1 MKSLSIPVLVLS
13 ATSAAADPGHLA
25 EVAGHSHWIAVAAL
39 GAAAAVAI
47 AIAIAGRKRGSEEAE
62 QSDEAGETAE
72 TADTTQ

>member
-47 AIAIAGRKRGSEEAE
+47 AIAGRKRGSEEAE